1 MNTLAI
7 KTTNALAMDV
17 RFDKEMMHV
26 LLNDGREISIPLEW
40 VTKLRNATRKQRE
53 KWRLIVG
60 RVISCYSILLFTF
73 STAPMNE
80 LR

>member
-17 RFDKEMMHV
+17 RFDEEMMHV

-40 VTKLRNATRKQRE
+40 VPKLRNATKKQRE
-53 KWRLIVG
+53 KWRLIGGGVG
-60 RVISCYSILLFTF
+60 IHWQDLDEDLSVTGMLK
-73 STAPMNE
+73 
-80 LR
+80 